1 MFKWNF
7 FVGSKK
13 QRRFLVIDILQL
25 ILVEPD
31 SRKLGWG
38 LVKFVG
44 LLQDVEVTGDKE
56 DSRSLFVTI
65 HKPCSSA
72 ISRPRPLIS
81 AKFIFD
87 DHIRCMAAKQRLI
100 KGRAKARQRNDKCPM
115 ILILQSLFKP
125 NLTRV
130 RFDFSGKMRMIA
142 RLLELPQPVSSQFES
157 TSDTPTRSPHSH
169 SPHHA
174 LPGLTLV

>member
-1 MFKWNF
+1 MSNVF
-7 FVGSKK
+7 SKK
-13 QRRFLVIDILQL
+13 QRRFLVIDIPQL

-65 HKPCSSA
+65 HKPSSSA
-72 ISRPRPLIS
+72 LSRPRPLIS
-81 AKFIFD
+81 AKFVFD

-100 KGRAKARQRNDKCPM
+100 KGRAKARQRDSYFPSFAALCCQTRCGGSLDRDCAPDDFC
-115 ILILQSLFKP
+115 LQS
-125 NLTRV
+125 
-130 RFDFSGKMRMIA
+130 
-142 RLLELPQPVSSQFES
+142 
-157 TSDTPTRSPHSH
+157 PTNNNS
-169 SPHHA
+169 
-174 LPGLTLV
+174 